1 MPRALYSRPK
11 CPPPHTAARSLSPLP
26 FSQETSSPSLV
37 CSQGWGQKNFL
48 EDLSEKS
55 KRASSRD
62 WNLWEGS
69 AEETR
74 VCALPGTFIPGQPLL
89 LFQTSEPRRVLSLPH
104 EGKHLGKFGER
115 QNSELSTFLFLFFFL
130 RNFFPQLLMTLPFLG
145 VGGWRFWLLLP
156 LHSKCRTKPYIP
168 QEARASEFPKDEVAW
183 RVSSL
188 SQLQLP
194 LPQSPALSLAR
205 EAPPGWEETPST
217 FFLSLSCCRN

>member
-1 MPRALYSRPK
+1 M
-11 CPPPHTAARSLSPLP
+11 
-26 FSQETSSPSLV
+26 
-37 CSQGWGQKNFL
+37 
-48 EDLSEKS
+48 
-55 KRASSRD
+55 
-62 WNLWEGS
+62 
-69 AEETR
+69 
-74 VCALPGTFIPGQPLL
+74 CALSGTFIPRLPLL
-89 LFQTSEPRRVLSLPH
+89 PLHTIESRWVLSLPH
-104 EGKHLGKFGER
+104 GGKHLGKFGER

-183 RVSSL
+183 RL
-188 SQLQLP
+188 LPSQLQLP